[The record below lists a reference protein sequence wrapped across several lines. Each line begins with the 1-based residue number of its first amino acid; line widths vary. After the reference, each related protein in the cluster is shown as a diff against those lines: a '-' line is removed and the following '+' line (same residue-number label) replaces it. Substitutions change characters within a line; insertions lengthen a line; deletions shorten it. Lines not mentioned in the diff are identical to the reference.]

1 MGGQPKVLNFA
12 LILGGTLGLYM
23 GDVIFVV
30 EKICLSFFIGWGMV
44 DVGGGK
50 WEGGGVGNYNG
61 PRTDKNMKIF

>member
-50 WEGGGVGNYNG
+50 WEGGGV
-61 PRTDKNMKIF
+61 